1 LETAELETENED
13 RDSGSRVTTHAAA
26 ERQHIVNAMREARG
40 HISGENGAAARLGL
54 RRTTLNSKLKKLSIV
69 KIDYM

>member
-1 LETAELETENED
+1 MAQPETDDEN
-13 RDSGSRVTTHAAA
+13 RQSGTSGTTHAAA
-26 ERQHIVNAMREARG
+26 ERQHIVNAMREAKG

-54 RRTTLNSKLKKLSIV
+54 RRTTLNSKLKRLAIV